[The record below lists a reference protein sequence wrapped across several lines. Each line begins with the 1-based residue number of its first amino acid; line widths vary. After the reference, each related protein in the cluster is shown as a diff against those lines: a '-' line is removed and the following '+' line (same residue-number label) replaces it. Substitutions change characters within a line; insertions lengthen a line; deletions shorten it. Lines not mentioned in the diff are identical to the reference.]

1 MNVKLSGIELTY
13 SYKKVLRG
21 VDVEFTEGKIHAL
34 LGENGAG
41 KSSLMKIL
49 TGFIS
54 PTSGHIFLDEKE
66 VFFKKPAQSL
76 EQGIACVY
84 QQPYLSDSLSVKEN
98 LRVGVKRRSW
108 KESLQNNPAY
118 KFIEEIPLNSKVCD
132 LSGDKR
138 FFVALAAGLSRKPKV
153 LILDEPTALLD
164 DVQSEKLFSE
174 LKILSAK
181 GMNIIVITHKPE
193 DLKFCDDV
201 TRLVEGVVAESND
214 KAELKIVN
222 GQLKVESF
230 MKAQVSKEFE
240 AESLNTKKCYDLRK
254 ALGKKVAVIPTDR
267 TYLASDPDLTI
278 TQLVCSTFT
287 ESCNPKIRKAHTE
300 EIIRKAEINIRP
312 EEKVFNLSGG
322 MLQRLILER
331 ELYSKPEVIY
341 LEEPFQGLDSV
352 SVLRLS
358 ARLEEC
364 RKNGC
369 RIVMVGE
376 SE

>member
-21 VDVEFTEGKIHAL
+21 VDVDFNEGKIHAL

-49 TGFIS
+49 TGFTR
-54 PTSGHIFLDEKE
+54 PTSGHIFLDDRE
-66 VFFKKPAQSL
+66 VVFKKPAESL

-84 QQPYLSDSLSVKEN
+84 QRPYLSDSLSVKEN
-98 LRVGVKRRSW
+98 LRVGVKCRGAV
-108 KESLQNNPAY
+108 SLQNNPAY
-118 KFIEEIPLNSKVCD
+118 KFIEEIPLNSKVRE
-132 LSGDKR
+132 LSGDRR
-138 FFVALAAGLSRKPKV
+138 FFVALTASLSRNPKV

-164 DVQSEKLFSE
+164 DVQSEKLFAE
-174 LKILSAK
+174 LKNLSAK

-201 TRLVEGVVAESND
+201 TRLVEGVVSESND
-214 KAELKIVN
+214 NEELKIDNVMEYSAS
-222 GQLKVESF
+222 GEPEVED
-230 MKAQVSKEFE
+230 
-240 AESLNTKKCYDLRK
+240 LNVRKCYDLRK
-254 ALGKKVAVIPTDR
+254 TFGNKVAVIPTDR
-267 TYLASDPDLTI
+267 TYLASNPNLTI
-278 TQLVCSTFT
+278 IQLVCSTFT
-287 ESCNPKIRKAHTE
+287 ESSNPKIRKSHTE

-341 LEEPFQGLDSV
+341 LEDPFQGLDSV
-352 SVLRLS
+352 SVSRLS

-369 RIVMVGE
+369 RVVMVGE
-376 SE
+376 NE

>member
-21 VDVEFTEGKIHAL
+21 VDVEFSEGKIHAL

-49 TGFIS
+49 TGFTR

-66 VFFKKPAQSL
+66 VVFKKPAQSL

-84 QQPYLSDSLSVKEN
+84 QRPYLSDSLSVKEN

-118 KFIEEIPLNSKVCD
+118 KFIEEIPLNSKVRD

-138 FFVALAAGLSRKPKV
+138 FFVAFAAGLLRNPKV

-240 AESLNTKKCYDLRK
+240 AESLNAKKCYDLRK

-287 ESCNPKIRKAHTE
+287 ESFNPKIRKTHTE

-341 LEEPFQGLDSV
+341 LEDPFQGLDSV
-352 SVLRLS
+352 SVSRLS

-369 RIVMVGE
+369 RVVMAGE